1 MIQKEIIAL
10 FDAIQHG
17 DKEHREWL
25 RDKFIEFFNEN
36 KDEEFRIFE
45 EDFTIRNN

>member
-1 MIQKEIIAL
+1 MKLFIVGL

-25 RDKFIEFFNEN
+25 RDAIIAYV
-36 KDEEFRIFE
+36 KDKIVWAPELVK
-45 EDFTIRNN
+45 EDFTIRND